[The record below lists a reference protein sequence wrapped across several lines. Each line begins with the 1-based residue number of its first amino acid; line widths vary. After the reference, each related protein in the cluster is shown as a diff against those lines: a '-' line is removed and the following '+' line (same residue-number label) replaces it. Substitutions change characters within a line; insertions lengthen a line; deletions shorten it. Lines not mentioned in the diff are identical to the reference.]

1 MFNQEGRRG
10 RARSPHTIDG
20 TAHSVADARSLTE
33 VESGNEYN
41 SKFETR
47 ESRAAHIHDVL
58 SIEIFLPK
66 RRASHQQY
74 TQHAGEQ
81 DGPVSR
87 VHLALTTRQM
97 GG

>member
-1 MFNQEGRRG
+1 MRG
-10 RARSPHTIDG
+10 HRTRSMALPTLWRMPDP
-20 TAHSVADARSLTE
+20 SLRS
-33 VESGNEYN
+33 SGNEYN

-58 SIEIFLPK
+58 SIEVFLSK